1 MSAFIYLDYNATTPT
16 DPRVA
21 EAMQPYLT
29 GFFGNPSSGHRAGR
43 EAKAAV
49 EEARGQVAACLGCG
63 AEEIVFTSGGSESDN
78 LALRGVVAARGGG
91 HLVTSAVEHP
101 AVLEVVL
108 AMEMEGLIQLTV
120 VGVDASGRVDP
131 AEVADAL
138 REDTVLVS
146 LMLANNEV
154 GTLQPVGEISE
165 LCRDRGVLVHTDA
178 AQAVGKIPVDV
189 DALGVDLLT
198 VAGHKL
204 YAPKGIGALYIRQG
218 VEIEPL
224 IRGAGHERRL
234 RAGTENILEM
244 VGLGAACALVRDEP
258 PEEHSRLESLRDRLR
273 KRLTNAIDGT
283 TEHAGDADRLPNTL
297 SISLPGAHAGDLL
310 DAIGD
315 EVAASAGAACHGLN
329 IQVSHVLAAMGVSTE
344 VALGTIRL
352 SVGRFTTEDE
362 VDCGAEIIL
371 GAVIG
376 DQ

>member
-1 MSAFIYLDYNATTPT
+1 MDDFIYLDYNATTPT

-21 EAMQPYLT
+21 VAMTPYLT
-29 GFFGNPSSGHRAGR
+29 GFFGNPSSGHLFGR

-63 AEEIVFTSGGSESDN
+63 AKEIVFTSGGSESDN